1 MNVTIRGGIGTQ
13 VLGFV
18 INLAK
23 YGKKITSVSY
33 NTGGYPAEQRKIM
46 KAGSVQEYIDK
57 CLDILFPVEY
67 NNVPNGKTILNDE
80 SIEHALKNI
89 TSTIFLAGPKNADG
103 FLDPVL
109 HVRKHDYDTLSDE
122 QYSNLISKYKCK
134 NIVTDSVEHCKQFGL
149 NYTEDPE
156 DTICDWLKLANS
168 RTTCVGPFSTFTLMA
183 AYFNPA
189 LELKVVEPQ
198 EANGHVWGGNERID
212 SGKRHLALF
221 VKHLS
226 NVSYA

>member
-57 CLDILFPVEY
+57 CLDVLFPVEY

-80 SIEHALKNI
+80 SIEYALKNI
-89 TSTIFLAGPKNADG
+89 TSAIFLAGPKNADG
-103 FLDPVL
+103 FNEPVL
-109 HVRKHDYDTLSDE
+109 HVRKHDYDTLSDKR
-122 QYSNLISKYKCK
+122 YFDLIAKYGCK
-134 NIVTDSVEHCKQFGL
+134 NIITDSVEHCKQFGL
-149 NYTEDPE
+149 KYTEDPE
-156 DTICDWLKLANS
+156 DTIGDWLKLANS
-168 RTTCVGPFSTFTLMA
+168 DTTCVGPFSTFTLMA
-183 AYFNPA
+183 AYFNPN
-189 LELKVVEPQ
+189 LQLKVVEPQ

>member
-1 MNVTIRGGIGTQ
+1 MTNVTIRGGIGTQ

-18 INLAK
+18 INLAR
-23 YGKKITSVSY
+23 YGDKITSVSY
-33 NTGGYPAEQRKIM
+33 NTGNYPAEQKKIM

-57 CLDILFPVEY
+57 CLDIIFPIEY

-89 TSTIFLAGPKNADG
+89 TRACRS
-103 FLDPVL
+103 
-109 HVRKHDYDTLSDE
+109 
-122 QYSNLISKYKCK
+122 
-134 NIVTDSVEHCKQFGL
+134 FGL
-149 NYTEDPE
+149 NYTDDPE
-156 DTICDWLKLANS
+156 DTIGDWLKLANS

-198 EANGHVWGGNERID
+198 EANGHVWGGNERIE